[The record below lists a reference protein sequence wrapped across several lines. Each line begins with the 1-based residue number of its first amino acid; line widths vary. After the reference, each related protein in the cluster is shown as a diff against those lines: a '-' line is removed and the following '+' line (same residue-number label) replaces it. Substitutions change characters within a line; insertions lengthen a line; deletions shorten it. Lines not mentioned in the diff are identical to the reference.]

1 MRKLDPFGW
10 SRRLR
15 RRTFWLKP
23 ASLMLGC
30 LVAVLTLYAVN
41 VHILQ
46 LTELKVYDLRFLS
59 RGPEKPLSAGTMV
72 VINAKSLEA
81 KGRLPWPRTKIAALP
96 DHGMLGPRCYPPPDG
111 PC

>member
-1 MRKLDPFGW
+1 
-10 SRRLR
+10 
-15 RRTFWLKP
+15 
-23 ASLMLGC
+23 
-30 LVAVLTLYAVN
+30 
-41 VHILQ
+41 
-46 LTELKVYDLRFLS
+46 
-59 RGPEKPLSAGTMV
+59 MV